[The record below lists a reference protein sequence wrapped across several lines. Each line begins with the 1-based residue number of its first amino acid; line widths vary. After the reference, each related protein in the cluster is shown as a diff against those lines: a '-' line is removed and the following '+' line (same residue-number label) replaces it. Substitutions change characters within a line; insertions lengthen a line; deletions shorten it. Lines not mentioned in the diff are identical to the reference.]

1 MITEDDIVKN
11 YVRLL
16 CTERNDESQPYGI
29 AEIKVSPIRNKVFTN
44 VALGKRI
51 TKVSGEVEGGNGD
64 FYLNP
69 TDGVTDVITSWIG
82 NKGSDPQYYDL
93 DLGASYHLGKL
104 EIWRFH
110 FNGGRTYRNCVIML
124 SDDPNFPADQTTI
137 VYNND
142 TDNSLGFGA
151 GEDEEYKETAAGKEI
166 IIDKPVSARYIRLY
180 SQGSYEFPNGNEL
193 VEVKAYES

>member
-11 YVRLL
+11 YVRVL
-16 CTERNDESQPYGI
+16 CTERNDESQPYAI

-51 TKVSGEVEGGNGD
+51 NGD
-64 FYLNP
+64 FYLNA
-69 TDGVTDVITSWIG
+69 TDGITDVITSWIG

-166 IIDKPVSARYIRLY
+166 IIDKPVSAGNLDYT
-180 SQGSYEFPNGNEL
+180 GSG
-193 VEVKAYES
+193 KH